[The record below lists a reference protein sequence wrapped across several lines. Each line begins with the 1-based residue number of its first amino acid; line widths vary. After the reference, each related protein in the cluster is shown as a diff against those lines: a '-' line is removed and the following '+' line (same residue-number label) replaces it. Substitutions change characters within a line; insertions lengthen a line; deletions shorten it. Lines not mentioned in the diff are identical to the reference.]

1 MTNCE
6 GCDARDEIIRTLAER
21 IDELEGNDILEL
33 PPMPERVGRIDLE
46 TQN

>member
-33 PPMPERVGRIDLE
+33 PPVPENWRVEIE